1 MQKFAQRSA
10 ATSGMFWSNPGRRVF
25 LARQSYATPQ
35 STPAGQ
41 TCWSKI
47 DLDGDL
53 CEFGSRKE
61 LSQGIKEFDL
71 QKHEAKAKKI
81 SSTMTEFVS
90 PGAPGNQLQFLDPLF
105 ELWANPVVGK
115 LITLLL
121 YL

>member
-25 LARQSYATPQ
+25 LARQSYAMPQ

-61 LSQGIKEFDL
+61 EFYL
-71 QKHEAKAKKI
+71 ERRKSKGEKI

-105 ELWANPVVGK
+105 ELWANPVVGN

-121 YL
+121 YIYETVKK